1 MADPFAGII
10 GQARAVSVLRRAL
23 AAGRLSHAVLFV
35 GPAGTGRRTV
45 AEALLTAFFGGTP
58 DTNPDFIRVGV
69 LSDEKTG
76 KEKSGVSVDQV
87 RDVVERFSLSSFS
100 GKKAVFV
107 EEAERLTVQAANALL
122 KTLEEPR
129 GDALL
134 VLRAPSVE
142 SVPATV
148 VSRCQVVRLHPCPRA
163 ELAAALGVRGL
174 APDDA
179 LHLAALSRGR
189 PGRALALLRDGAA
202 RAASDVGFSGFV
214 DAFGADP
221 AARSARA
228 SALIPKDEASR
239 ASAFADTLDAW
250 EDGLRDALLAS
261 AGCADLASRPWEDLR
276 GLNAADW
283 PARLRALSDV
293 RRDLVHH
300 VNPQLALEH
309 ILFA

>member
-1 MADPFAGII
+1 MTDPFAGII

-23 AAGRLSHAVLFV
+23 AAGRLPHAVLFV
-35 GPAGTGRRTV
+35 GPAGVGRRTL
-45 AEALLTAFFGGTP
+45 AEALLEAFFGTRP
-58 DTNPDFIRVGV
+58 DQHPDFIRVGV

-87 RDVVERFSLSSFS
+87 RELVERFSRSSFT
-100 GKKAVFV
+100 GRKAVFV
-107 EEAERLTVQAANALL
+107 EEAERLTHQAANALL
-122 KTLEEPR
+122 KTLEEPK

-148 VSRCQVVRLHPCPRA
+148 VSRCQVIRLHPCPRA
-163 ELAAALGVRGL
+163 ELAATLGVRGL

-179 LHLAALSRGR
+179 HQLAALARGR

-202 RAASDVGFSGFV
+202 RAAADVGFSGFV
-214 DAFGADP
+214 QAFTADP
-221 AARSARA
+221 PARSARA
-228 SALIPKDEASR
+228 SALIPKEEVNR
-239 ASAFADTLDAW
+239 AAAFADTLDAW

-261 AGCADLASRPWEDLR
+261 VGCTDLASRPFDELR
-276 GLNAADW
+276 ALPAADW
-283 PARLRALSDV
+283 PARLRALADV
-293 RRDLVHH
+293 RKDTAHH

>member
-1 MADPFAGII
+1 MADPFTGII
-10 GQARAVSVLRRAL
+10 GQANAVSVLRRAL
-23 AAGRLSHAVLFV
+23 AAGRLPHAVLFV
-35 GPAGTGRRTV
+35 GPAGAGRRTM
-45 AEALLTAFFGGTP
+45 AEALLAAFFGAAP
-58 DTNPDFIRVGV
+58 DKSPDFIRVGV

-76 KEKSGVSVDQV
+76 KEKSGVSVDQI

-148 VSRCQVVRLHPCPRA
+148 VSRCQVIRLHPCPRA
-163 ELAAALGVRGL
+163 ELATALGVRGL

-179 LHLAALSRGR
+179 SRLAALSRGR

-202 RAASDVGFSGFV
+202 RAAADVGFSGFV
-214 DAFGADP
+214 TAFGSDP
-221 AARSARA
+221 ASRSTRA
-228 SALIPKDEASR
+228 SALIPKDE
-239 ASAFADTLDAW
+239 AFADTLDAW

-261 AGCADLASRPWEDLR
+261 AGCADLASRPWEELR
-276 GLNAADW
+276 GLGAADW
-283 PARLRALSDV
+283 SARLRALADV
-293 RRDLVHH
+293 RRDLAHH